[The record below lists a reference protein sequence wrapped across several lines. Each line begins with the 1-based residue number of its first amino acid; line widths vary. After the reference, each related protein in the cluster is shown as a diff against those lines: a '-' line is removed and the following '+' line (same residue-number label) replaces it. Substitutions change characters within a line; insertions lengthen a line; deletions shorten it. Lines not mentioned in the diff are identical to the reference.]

1 MSKRVKVSYQ
11 GIAGAYSHLACY
23 GYFGEEIECLENE
36 TFEDAMEQVEE
47 GKSDFAMIPIE
58 NKTAGRVDEFYGL
71 IPEMKLQIVGEH
83 YQKIE
88 HCLMGLE
95 DSLLENIQYAYSH
108 PQGLA
113 QCRNTLKALNIR
125 ATAQFDTAGS
135 AKEIKERG
143 SIYLSAIASSLAA
156 KTYGLKILK
165 ENVQD
170 QKNNF
175 TRFIVLSN
183 SKKREIKK
191 QREYI
196 TSIIFEVRNI
206 PSALYQ
212 ALGGFAKNRVNIL
225 KIESYIPLGRLK
237 ESHFHIDVDGSLECC
252 DLQKA
257 LEELN
262 LYVKKI
268 KIIGSYEKS
277 QLRIIEDEAFT
288 PCVKI

>member
-1 MSKRVKVSYQ
+1 MSKKIKVSYQ

-23 GYFGEEIECLENE
+23 GYFGEEIECLGNE
-36 TFEDAMEQVEE
+36 TFEDAMTQVEE
-47 GKSDFAMIPIE
+47 GQADFAMIPIE

-88 HCLMGLE
+88 HCLIGLE
-95 DSLLENIQYAYSH
+95 DSTLENIQYAYSH

-125 ATAQFDTAGS
+125 PTAQFDTAGS
-135 AKEIKERG
+135 AKEVKKRG
-143 SIYLSAIASSLAA
+143 DKHLSAIASSLAA

-165 ENVQD
+165 ENIQD
-170 QKNNF
+170 QKDNF
-175 TRFIVLSN
+175 TRFIILSN
-183 SKKREIKK
+183 SKKREIKE

-196 TSIIFEVRNI
+196 TSIIFEVKNV

-212 ALGGFAKNRVNIL
+212 ALGGFAKNSVNIL

-237 ESHFHIDVDGSLECC
+237 ESHFHIDVEGSLKCHY
-252 DLQKA
+252 LQDA
-257 LEELN
+257 LKELELHVEN
-262 LYVKKI
+262 FKI
-268 KIIGSYEKS
+268 LGSYEKS
-277 QLRIIEDEAFT
+277 QLRIVES
-288 PCVKI
+288 PMPMN